1 VTDYVPTF
9 GTVIL
14 TVQTKDA
21 TLRISDAIGDAT
33 DVKAAVDRAVEKLL
47 GEFGR
52 AWASP

>member
-1 VTDYVPTF
+1 VTDYVPSF

-33 DVKAAVDRAVEKLL
+33 DRAVEKLL